1 MVEVNL
7 VKDTDVMNDIRI
19 FFDEAEHKYS
29 DNLGNFYQ
37 SVTQLLH
44 QYQPKFNKAY
54 WLEKKANEL
63 GISKKTLEKQWQTI
77 TDEACARGSKIHG
90 GLEDGIKGASQFAGA
105 VKYLSQYKDE
115 GEMITV
121 YDIPTMNAEY
131 KLLDIDE
138 FIDRTNNKYKPLY
151 DILRKYVEHD
161 YKLYSEIG
169 VFLHRLLISGC
180 IDVLC
185 LREDR
190 FQILDWKTNR
200 GGLQFTSGYYK
211 KDKSVKP
218 AQQTNI
224 WVDKKEFLLP
234 PLVNLPN
241 CNGSLYSMQ
250 LSTYARMVEEIL
262 GIPCINLCLCHI
274 DCDFELNDYGM
285 PKRFE
290 DGLYHIKDNPVEKL
304 TFYKIPYLKNE
315 VEKVFEDRKKSLIN
329 RNVTNQ
335 FKLFRDE

>member
-1 MVEVNL
+1 MEN
-7 VKDTDVMNDIRI
+7 TDVRI
-19 FFDEAEHKYS
+19 FFNEPLHKYT
-29 DNLGNFYQ
+29 DNLGNEYI
-37 SVTQLLH
+37 STTTLLH
-44 QYQPKFNKAY
+44 AYQPKFNKAY

-274 DCDFELNDYGM
+274 DCDFELNEYGM